1 MLTLSDSKGTGG
13 IIKSE
18 PEDFVVKEITRKGHI
33 LNTDQTYTAEQLGEA
48 EDLSGKFTTF
58 ILQKRDWD
66 TVNALIKISKI
77 TGHGKKSISYAGT
90 KDRMSVSTQLAAI
103 YGIDPDRVMN
113 VNLKDIT
120 INGAWK
126 SNGVELGSN
135 IGNSFSVK
143 IRKCKSTKSLE
154 DTMSQ
159 LDGKAPNYFDRQRF
173 GMRLNNF
180 SVGMQI
186 IKGDYKAA
194 AMDLLTNTKFETNEE
209 AVAARKKLADNQ
221 DFKEALQYFPKHLR
235 NERTVIEYLSR
246 YEDNYANALRKL
258 PRGVLMMF
266 IHSVQSFIF
275 NASLEERIKEEDF
288 DSPVSCAKNFYG
300 FPDIENTSSKGD
312 FVLGNIIGYETK
324 PEYLCE
330 YEKEIM
336 DRMDLKMEEFKIKS
350 MPELSMRGSLRTLI
364 MPVKDMSYS
373 SKGKDVSISFS
384 IPSGSYATILL
395 NEITK
400 AESLDLKDIFGGKK
414 KKSPG

>member
-18 PEDFVVKEITRKGHI
+18 PEDFIVKEITKKGHI
-33 LNTDQTYTAEQLGEA
+33 LDTDKEYTAEQLDEE
-48 EDLSGKFTTF
+48 EDKSGKFTTF

-90 KDRMSVSTQLAAI
+90 KDRQSVSTQLAAI

-113 VNLKDIT
+113 VRLKDIT

-135 IGNSFSVK
+135 IGNYFSVK
-143 IRKCKSTKSLE
+143 IKKCKSTKPLE
-154 DTMSQ
+154 ETMSE
-159 LDGKAPNYFDRQRF
+159 LDARAPNYFDRQRF

-180 SVGMQI
+180 SVGMHI
-186 IKGDYKAA
+186 IKGEFEEAV
-194 AMDLLTNTKFETNEE
+194 MDLLTNTKLETNED
-209 AVAARKKLADNQ
+209 AVAARKKLADEVN
-221 DFKEALQYFPKHLR
+221 FVEALQYFPKHLR
-235 NERTVIEYLSR
+235 NERTVIEYMSR
-246 YEDNYANALRKL
+246 YDNHANALRKL

-275 NASLEERIKEEDF
+275 NAALEERIKDEDF
-288 DSPVSCAKNFYG
+288 KSQISCKKNFYG
-300 FPDIENTSSKGD
+300 FPDIENVAKDGE

-324 PEYLCE
+324 PENLYE
-330 YEKEIM
+330 YEKELMEKLDI
-336 DRMDLKMEEFKIKS
+336 KMEEFKIKP
-350 MPELSMRGSLRTLI
+350 MPELSMRGSLRTLM
-364 MPVKDMSYS
+364 MPVKDMSYNA
-373 SKGKDVSISFS
+373 KGKEITVDFS

-400 AESLDLKDIFGGKK
+400 SDSLDLKDIAKL
-414 KKSPG
+414 